1 VAKPLSVNQ
10 FTAIV
15 KESLDNTIELMNVNV
30 QGEIVEYKKQPGSN
44 HIYFTLK
51 DKGESFSD
59 KAVLKCVFFQYSQK
73 GLTFNLAVGQEI
85 VAKGSINVFAP
96 QGTYNL
102 RVSSVAKVGLGDQLV
117 RIQQLRQQLA
127 NEGVINPARRRKLP
141 KLPRKMGIVTGLGT
155 AALQDILKQVAQ
167 RYPHV
172 DIVIAPATVQGD
184 GAPESLISAL
194 QEISKPEWGV
204 EVILFGRGGGS
215 AEDLLAF
222 DDERLARVIAE
233 LPVPTVS
240 AVGHEIDH
248 PISDD
253 VADFAAATPTA
264 GAQKILPV
272 ITEFEDKLQ
281 IVARLLE
288 AKIEEKFRSARDKL
302 SLLSS
307 RPIYSDPSALFQ
319 NFALRLD
326 GVAQS
331 ISSSFSMLLS
341 HARGQLNSIPDPSS
355 AMERLLENRRA
366 ELGRNRLDEAMR
378 LTMRQRKND
387 LSIVSEKFIA
397 FSPLGTL
404 QRGYAVVYSGDKIA
418 VKSADLKPED
428 FISIRMQDGQ
438 VTAVVSSVQLQK

>member
-1 VAKPLSVNQ
+1 MAKPLSVNQ
-10 FTAIV
+10 CTAIV
-15 KESLDNTIELMNVNV
+15 KTNLESTLELMNIQV
-30 QGEIVEYKKQPGSN
+30 QGEIVQYNKQHGSG

-51 DKGESFSD
+51 DKGIASEKSI
-59 KAVLKCVFFQYSQK
+59 LKCSFFSPFHK
-73 GLTFNLAVGQEI
+73 GLTFHLAVGLEI
-85 VAKGSINVFAP
+85 VAQGSISVYGP
-96 QGTYNL
+96 HGTYNL

-127 NEGVINPARRRKLP
+127 NEGVINPARRRDLP
-141 KLPRKMGIVTGLGT
+141 KIPRKMGIVTGLGT

-167 RYPHV
+167 RYPHI
-172 DIVIAPATVQGD
+172 DIVIAPATVQGE

-194 QEISKPEWGV
+194 QEIAKPEWGV
-204 EVILFGRGGGS
+204 DVILFGRGGGS
-215 AEDLLAF
+215 TEDLLAF
-222 DDERLARVIAE
+222 DDEKLARVIAE

-253 VADFAAATPTA
+253 VADYAAATPTA
-264 GAQKILPV
+264 GAQKILPS
-272 ITEFEDKLQ
+272 ISEFEDRLQ
-281 IVARLLE
+281 ILGRLLE
-288 AKIEEKFRSARDKL
+288 AKIEEKFRSTRDKL

-307 RPIYSDPSALFQ
+307 RPIYSDPYALFQ

-326 GVAQS
+326 GVAQAMR
-331 ISSSFSMLLS
+331 SSLSLVLS
-341 HARGQLNSIPDPSS
+341 HAKGRLNSIPDSS
-355 AMERLLENRRA
+355 SSMERLLENRRA

-378 LTMRQRKND
+378 HKQKQWKND
-387 LSIVSEKFIA
+387 LSIISEKFIA

-404 QRGYAVVYSGDKIA
+404 QRGYAVVYAGDKIA

-428 FISIRMQDGQ
+428 SISIRMQDGL